1 MDDNHPLH
9 GRFLKKAI
17 LAALGDTPVVLI
29 HGARQCRKSTPAR
42 HIAVTD
48 HPAQYITLDDA
59 AVLSAIKTDG
69 AGFLAGLDGPV
80 VLDEIQRAPELFVAI
95 KATVDRDRTP
105 GRFLLT
111 GSTNVLLLPKLSD
124 SLTGR
129 MEVLTLWPLSEGELA
144 GTQGSFIDAVFAAA
158 PPTRGAAA
166 EDILS
171 RILRGGFPPAIERA
185 DPERRRAWFGSYI
198 LTILERD
205 VREIAHIDNLAAL
218 PRVLTLI
225 AGRVGSL
232 VNFAEVARNLA
243 IPQTTLKRYFTLLGA
258 ALLTRLIPAWST
270 NLGKRLIKSPKLFL
284 NDTGLAASLL
294 GLTLERLRQETV
306 VRGGL
311 LENFVAM
318 ELLKQA
324 GWSATRTQLFHFRT
338 ASGQEVDF
346 LLESDAGVIA
356 GIEVKASA
364 TVTGHDFN
372 GLRALAEMTG
382 VRFHRGIVLYTGT
395 EIVPFGANLYALPVS
410 ALWNF
415 GLDVGPTP

>member
-9 GRFLKKAI
+9 GRFLRRAI
-17 LAALGDTPVVLI
+17 LAALGDTPVVLL
-29 HGARQCRKSTPAR
+29 HGARQCGKSTLAR
-42 HIAVTD
+42 HIAATD

-59 AVLSAIKTDG
+59 AVLSAVKTDP
-69 AGFLAGLDGPV
+69 AGFLAGIDGPV

-95 KATVDRDRTP
+95 KATVDRDRSP

-111 GSTNVLLLPKLSD
+111 GSANVLLLPKLSD
-124 SLTGR
+124 SLAGR
-129 MEVLTLWPLSEGELA
+129 MEVLTLWPFSEGELA
-144 GTQGSFIDAVFAAA
+144 GTEDSFIDAAFAAA
-158 PPTRGAAA
+158 PPPRCAAA

-171 RILRGGFPPAIERA
+171 RILRGGFPPAVERT

-205 VREIAHIDNLAAL
+205 FRGIAQIDNLAAL
-218 PRVLTLI
+218 LRALALI
-225 AGRVGSL
+225 AAGVGSL
-232 VNFAEVARNLA
+232 VNFAELARKLA

-258 ALLTRLIPAWST
+258 TFLTRLIPAWST
-270 NLGKRLIKSPKLFL
+270 NLGRRLIKTPKLFL

-294 GLTLERLRQETV
+294 GLTADRLRQETL

-346 LLESDAGVIA
+346 LLESDAGAIV

-382 VRFHRGIVLYTGT
+382 ARFHRGVVLYAGSDT
-395 EIVPFGANLYALPVS
+395 VAFGSNFFALPMS
-410 ALWNF
+410 ALWQSCA
-415 GLDVGPTP
+415 V